1 VRPAVETFTGAEWDV
16 PLYTIALEGSFRSDR
31 ELFSSHQ
38 FPSVQLYRY
47 LVYLR
52 HHGFPSPLLDWTAS
66 ANIAAFFAFR
76 EVGKAQARSI
86 YVYCERPNV
95 FKGGVV
101 GEPAI
106 RSIGRY
112 VRSHPRHFRQRSDY
126 TICASFESNSG
137 WHFHPH
143 EPVFGGRGRQDYI
156 WKFNIPSSERV
167 EVLRRLD
174 DYNLN
179 AFSLFDIE
187 ETLLETMWVRE
198 HVLSNLP

>member
-1 VRPAVETFTGAEWDV
+1 MEGIDLPDWNSFEPQLQELRDELATNAIDKKCPELLFRGQSDSEWQLATTLERAGCQGMSFDAYYRRAVSRVRPAVETFTGAEWDV

-86 YVYCERPNV
+86 YVYC
-95 FKGGVV
+95 
-101 GEPAI
+101 
-106 RSIGRY
+106 
-112 VRSHPRHFRQRSDY
+112 
-126 TICASFESNSG
+126 
-137 WHFHPH
+137 
-143 EPVFGGRGRQDYI
+143 
-156 WKFNIPSSERV
+156 
-167 EVLRRLD
+167 
-174 DYNLN
+174 
-179 AFSLFDIE
+179 
-187 ETLLETMWVRE
+187 
-198 HVLSNLP
+198 